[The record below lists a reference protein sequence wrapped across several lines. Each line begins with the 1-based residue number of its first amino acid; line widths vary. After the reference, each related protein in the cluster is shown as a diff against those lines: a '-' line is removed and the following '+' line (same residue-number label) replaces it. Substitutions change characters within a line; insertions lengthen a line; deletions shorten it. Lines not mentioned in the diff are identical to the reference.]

1 MFMII
6 NREGDAWLLSRQVP
20 SSAHQRP
27 TRWEAD
33 EKVVR
38 RCWLWGEWWEWWLKN
53 AQLCSWTSID
63 DNPDKKWSYVNCTQ
77 GDCCGSKGRGRRL
90 RPWLTPRR
98 GFLSSS
104 LFFIIGNAAITL
116 TDKYHLWFWA
126 GGEVWQQCH
135 PLHRPFR
142 HHLHHPHLL
151 HQVADKG
158 RADGGEPV
166 LIQSDEMQEVKM
178 IVLPILP
185 FHDDCHVDSHCDT
198 IATLLWQSLFP

>member
-1 MFMII
+1 MTILI
-6 NREGDAWLLSRQVP
+6 
-20 SSAHQRP
+20 
-27 TRWEAD
+27 
-33 EKVVR
+33 K
-38 RCWLWGEWWEWWLKN
+38 
-53 AQLCSWTSID
+53 
-63 DNPDKKWSYVNCTQ
+63 SYVNCTQ
-77 GDCCGSKGRGRRL
+77 GDCCGSKGRRRGL

-104 LFFIIGNAAITL
+104 LFLSLMVSLPKLLSVIINLITLITL

-135 PLHRPFR
+135 HPHRPFR

-178 IVLPILP
+178 IVLPCYILP
-185 FHDDCHVDSHCDT
+185 FHDDCHVDPHCDT
-198 IATLLWQSLFP
+198 IATLLWARYFPRCD